1 MQKMNTPVSLGRAM
15 AKSGLALALM
25 MGLALASFAQGTV
38 KGFLKAESSGE
49 AVMFAS
55 VTLEGTTFGVSSD
68 VEGYFSLS
76 RIPAGQYTLV
86 VTSLEYET
94 VKESVEIR
102 DGKVLTRNLLLDSKV
117 ITLEGAEVRA
127 DREEQTTQVRTS
139 VETIRPADIKRIP
152 SFGGA
157 PDLVQALQV
166 LPGFVSTGDQGGQLY
181 IRGGSPIQNKV
192 LLDGMLIYNAFH
204 SIGLFSVFDSDALAN
219 ADVYT
224 GAFSAKYGGRIS
236 SVMDI
241 RTRDGNMRQT
251 EGRVGASPFGAKL
264 LVHGPLR
271 AMSEDRSGGISY
283 LLSLKHSYLEQTSQL
298 FYPYID
304 DGKLPFGFTDAFGK
318 ITFGGGDGSK
328 LSVFGFNF
336 NDNASVLDD
345 STGVDF
351 ANYGWRNV
359 GGGGTFTVVPP
370 GSSVLLNGHFA
381 LSNYRINF
389 DEVGSPD
396 RFSEVQ
402 GFNFGL
408 DFKYVL
414 GEDNVEYGIEVVGM
428 QTDFQ
433 TFNSLQV
440 AVEQQENTTEL
451 GGYVDYTLKRGPW
464 IVQPSLRMQYYSS
477 LARARMEPRFGIK
490 YKASER
496 LRLKAAGGMYSQNV
510 ISANSDRDIV
520 NLFYGFLAGPQNLQD
535 DIQLPNGDEREI
547 VHSLQTANHAVAGF
561 EFDVTERLNINTEGY
576 VKHFTQLTNFNRNKL
591 FPDNTTYADEPDAFK
606 KDFIVET
613 GRAVGADIVV
623 KYEERETYLWF
634 VYGLGDV
641 DRWDGFRWYDP
652 VFDRRHNVNL
662 VASQG
667 FGNGAWLVSAR
678 WNLGSGLPFTQSQG
692 YYQAPGTGGGIDG
705 DYLTS
710 NPGEVSI
717 YLAGLNEGRLPA
729 YHRLDLNVKRT
740 WKKEG
745 GGELELSGGITNVY
759 SRDNVFYI
767 NRITGQRKNQLP
779 FLPSVG
785 LDWSF

>member
-1 MQKMNTPVSLGRAM
+1 
-15 AKSGLALALM
+15 
-25 MGLALASFAQGTV
+25 
-38 KGFLKAESSGE
+38 
-49 AVMFAS
+49 MFAT
-55 VTLEGTTFGVSSD
+55 VTLEGTSFGVSSD
-68 VEGYFSLS
+68 VEGYYSLS
-76 RIPAGQYTLV
+76 RVPAGTYVLV
-86 VTSLEYET
+86 VSSLEYET
-94 VKESVEIR
+94 VRETVDIR
-102 DGKVLTRNLLLDSKV
+102 DDKVLTKNLFLESKV
-117 ITLEGAEVRA
+117 IALQSAEISA

-241 RTRDGNMRQT
+241 RTRDGNMKQT
-251 EGRVGASPFGAKL
+251 EGKVGASPFGAKV

-271 AMSEDRSGGISY
+271 SMNEDRTGGISY
-283 LLSLKHSYLEQTSQL
+283 LLSVKHSYLEQSSQY

-304 DGKLPFGFTDAFGK
+304 DGRLPFGFTDGYGK
-318 ITFGGGDGSK
+318 VTFGGGDGSK
-328 LSVFGFNF
+328 FNLFGFGF

-345 STGVDF
+345 STGTPF
-351 ANYGWRNV
+351 AQYGWRNV

-370 GSSVLLNGHFA
+370 GSSVLMNGHFA
-381 LSNYRINF
+381 MSNYRINF
-389 DEVGSPD
+389 EEEGSAD
-396 RFSEVQ
+396 RYSEVQ

-414 GEDNVEYGIEVVGM
+414 GEDNVEYGLEVVGM
-428 QTDFQ
+428 RTDFQ

-451 GGYVDYTLKRGPW
+451 GGYVDYTMKRGAW
-464 IVQPSLRMQYYSS
+464 IVQPSMRMQYYSS
-477 LARARMEPRFGIK
+477 LARIRPEPRFGVK
-490 YKASER
+490 YKASGR
-496 LRLKAAGGMYSQNV
+496 LRLKAAAGMYSQNV
-510 ISANSDRDIV
+510 ISANSDRDVV

-535 DIQLPNGDEREI
+535 EIRMPDGTDRDIR
-547 VHSLQTANHAVAGF
+547 HSLQTANHVVAGF
-561 EFDVTERLNINTEGY
+561 EFDVTERLNVNTEGY
-576 VKHFTQLTNFNRNKL
+576 VKQFTQLTNFNRNKL

-606 KDFIVET
+606 KDFVVET
-613 GRAVGADIVV
+613 GRAIGADIVV

-641 DRWDGFRWYDP
+641 DRWDGIRWYDP

-667 FGNGAWLVSAR
+667 FDQGKWLVSAR

-692 YYQAPGTGGGIDG
+692 YYQSPGTGGGIDG

-710 NPGEVSI
+710 NPNQVSI

-729 YHRLDLNVKRT
+729 YHRLDLNVKRA
-740 WKKEG
+740 WKDVAG
-745 GGELELSGGITNVY
+745 GDLELSLGVTNVY
-759 SRDNVFYI
+759 DRDNVFYV

-779 FLPSVG
+779 FLPSLG
-785 LDWSF
+785 MDWAF

>member
-1 MQKMNTPVSLGRAM
+1 MQEIGIPRLLG
-15 AKSGLALALM
+15 ALLLWGVVA
-25 MGLALASFAQGTV
+25 APSWAQGTV
-38 KGFLKAESSGE
+38 KGFLKSNESGE
-49 AVMFAS
+49 AVMFAT
-55 VTLEGTTFGVSSD
+55 VTLEGTSFGVSSD
-68 VEGYFSLS
+68 VEGYYSLS
-76 RIPAGQYTLV
+76 RVPAGTYVLV
-86 VTSLEYET
+86 VSSLEYET
-94 VKESVEIR
+94 VRETVDIR
-102 DGKVLTRNLLLDSKV
+102 DDKVLTKNLFLESKV
-117 ITLEGAEVRA
+117 IALQSAEISA

-139 VETIRPADIKRIP
+139 VETIRPADIKRIH

-251 EGRVGASPFGAKL
+251 EGKVGASPFGAKV

-271 AMSEDRSGGISY
+271 SMNKDRTGGISY
-283 LLSLKHSYLEQTSQL
+283 LLSVKHSYLEQSSQY

-304 DGKLPFGFTDAFGK
+304 DGRLPFGFTDGYGK
-318 ITFGGGDGSK
+318 VTFGGGDGSK
-328 LSVFGFNF
+328 FNLFGFGF

-345 STGVDF
+345 STGTPF
-351 ANYGWRNV
+351 AQYGWRNV

-370 GSSVLLNGHFA
+370 GSSVLMNGHFA
-381 LSNYRINF
+381 MSNYRINF
-389 DEVGSPD
+389 EEEGSAD
-396 RFSEVQ
+396 RYSEVQ

-414 GEDNVEYGIEVVGM
+414 GEDNVEYGLEVVGM
-428 QTDFQ
+428 RTDFQ

-440 AVEQQENTTEL
+440 SVEQQENTTEL
-451 GGYVDYTLKRGPW
+451 GGYVDYTMKRGAW
-464 IVQPSLRMQYYSS
+464 IVQPSMRMQYYSS
-477 LARARMEPRFGIK
+477 LARIRPEPRFGVK

-496 LRLKAAGGMYSQNV
+496 LRLKAAAGMYSQNV
-510 ISANSDRDIV
+510 ISANSDRDVV

-535 DIQLPNGDEREI
+535 EIRMPDGTDRDIR
-547 VHSLQTANHAVAGF
+547 HSLQTANHVVAGF
-561 EFDVTERLNINTEGY
+561 EFDVTERLNVNTEGY
-576 VKHFTQLTNFNRNKL
+576 VKQFTQLTNFNRNKL

-606 KDFIVET
+606 KDFVVET
-613 GRAVGADIVV
+613 GRAIGADIVV

-641 DRWDGFRWYDP
+641 DRWDGIRWYDP

-667 FGNGAWLVSAR
+667 FDQGKWLVSAR

-692 YYQAPGTGGGIDG
+692 YYQSPGTGGGIDG

-710 NPGEVSI
+710 NPNQVSI

-729 YHRLDLNVKRT
+729 YHRLDLNVKRA
-740 WKKEG
+740 WKDVAG
-745 GGELELSGGITNVY
+745 GDLELSLGVTNVY
-759 SRDNVFYI
+759 DRDNVFYV

-779 FLPSVG
+779 FLPSLG
-785 LDWSF
+785 MDWAF

>member
-1 MQKMNTPVSLGRAM
+1 MQELKTYSPG
-15 AKSGLALALM
+15 AKTSTLWRVVGFAVM
-25 MGLALASFAQGTV
+25 MGWGIVASAQGTV
-38 KGFLKAESSGE
+38 KGFLKSESSGE

-55 VTLEGTTFGVSSD
+55 VTLEGTTYGVSSD
-68 VEGYFSLS
+68 VEGYYSLS

-94 VKESVEIR
+94 VKKTVDIR
-102 DGKVLTRNLLLDSKV
+102 DDKVLTSNLLLTTKV
-117 ITLEGAEVRA
+117 VTLEGAEVRA

-204 SIGLFSVFDSDALAN
+204 SIGLFSVFDSDALSN

-271 AMSEDRSGGISY
+271 KMSEDRSGGISY
-283 LLSLKHSYLEQTSQL
+283 LLSVKHSYLDQTSQL

-304 DGKLPFGFTDAFGK
+304 DGRLPFGFTDAFGK

-451 GGYVDYTLKRGPW
+451 GGYVDYTIKRGPW
-464 IVQPSLRMQYYSS
+464 IVQPSVRLQYYSS
-477 LARARMEPRFGIK
+477 LARARMEPRFGVK

-535 DIQLPNGDEREI
+535 DIQLPNGEEREI

-561 EFDVTERLNINTEGY
+561 EFDLTERLNINTEGY
-576 VKHFTQLTNFNRNKL
+576 IKHFTQLTNFNRNKL
-591 FPDNTTYADEPDAFK
+591 FPD
-606 KDFIVET
+606 
-613 GRAVGADIVV
+613 
-623 KYEERETYLWF
+623 
-634 VYGLGDV
+634 
-641 DRWDGFRWYDP
+641 
-652 VFDRRHNVNL
+652 
-662 VASQG
+662 
-667 FGNGAWLVSAR
+667 
-678 WNLGSGLPFTQSQG
+678 
-692 YYQAPGTGGGIDG
+692 
-705 DYLTS
+705 
-710 NPGEVSI
+710 
-717 YLAGLNEGRLPA
+717 
-729 YHRLDLNVKRT
+729 
-740 WKKEG
+740 
-745 GGELELSGGITNVY
+745 
-759 SRDNVFYI
+759 
-767 NRITGQRKNQLP
+767 
-779 FLPSVG
+779 
-785 LDWSF
+785 